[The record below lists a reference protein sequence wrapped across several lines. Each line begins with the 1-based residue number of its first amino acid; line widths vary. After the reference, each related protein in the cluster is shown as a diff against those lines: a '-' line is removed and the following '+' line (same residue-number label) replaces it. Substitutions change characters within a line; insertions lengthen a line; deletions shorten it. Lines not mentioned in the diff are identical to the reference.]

1 MKLPELKQLGSNRQ
15 ILKIDDLE
23 ILYSYITPV
32 AAKLSNGDIVRSKDY
47 LKGSTSPTTEKH
59 ITQTYNKEWSWNPKE
74 WKIVKQSYIE
84 ELLKE
89 KEV

>member
-1 MKLPELKQLGSNRQ
+1 MLELKPLGANRQ
-15 ILKIDDLE
+15 ILKVDDLE

-32 AAKLSNGDIVRSKDY
+32 AAKLSNGDIVRSKNY

-59 ITQTYNKEWSWNPKE
+59 ITQTYNKEWSWDPKE

>member
-1 MKLPELKQLGSNRQ
+1 MHDVKPLGANRQ
-15 ILKIDDLE
+15 ILKVDDLE

-32 AAKLSNGDIVRSKDY
+32 AAKLSNGDIVRSKNY

-59 ITQTYNKEWSWNPKE
+59 ITQTYNQEWSYDPKK

-84 ELLKE
+84 GLLKE
-89 KEV
+89 KKV

>member
-1 MKLPELKQLGSNRQ
+1 MLELKTLGANRQ
-15 ILKIDDLE
+15 ILKVDDLE

-32 AAKLSNGDIVRSKDY
+32 AAKLSNGDLIRSKNY

-59 ITQTYNKEWSWNPKE
+59 ITQTYNKEWSWDSKE

-84 ELLKE
+84 GLLKE
-89 KEV
+89 KKV

>member
-1 MKLPELKQLGSNRQ
+1 MLEIYPLGANRQ
-15 ILKIDDLE
+15 ILKIDDLV

-32 AAKLSNGDIVRSKDY
+32 AAKLSNGDIVRSKNY

-59 ITQTYNKEWSWNPKE
+59 ITQTYNKEWSYDPKE

-84 ELLKE
+84 GLLKE
-89 KEV
+89 KKV